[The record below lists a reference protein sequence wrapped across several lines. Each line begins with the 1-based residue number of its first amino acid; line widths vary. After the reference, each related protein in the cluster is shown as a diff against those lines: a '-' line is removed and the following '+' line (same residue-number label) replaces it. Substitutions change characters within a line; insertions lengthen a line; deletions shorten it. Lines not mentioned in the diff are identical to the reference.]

1 MVRHEDL
8 LNSNGVY
15 ADMWDQQ
22 SKRQT
27 RPENNQ
33 SSEDDK
39 EIDNKMAKNNHNKLG
54 Y

>member
-1 MVRHEDL
+1 
-8 LNSNGVY
+8 
-15 ADMWDQQ
+15 MWDQQ

-39 EIDNKMAKNNHNKLG
+39 EIDNKMAKNKGIGKNGGNSC
-54 Y
+54 